1 MGVRTA
7 QRDDAYKNN
16 NRNDEIYSD
25 FNHTFVPHPN
35 TGQIG
40 KKVNVDAVKLSLRN
54 LLLTNKYERVR
65 NPEYGTNIRK
75 YLFERF
81 DGVLDDELKIEIED
95 AVNRFEPRV
104 RLLDIYIDQRPEE
117 NSIYI
122 DIQFAVLTVKEVQNL
137 ELTLYRVR

>member
-16 NRNDEIYSD
+16 NRNDEVYSD

-35 TGQIG
+35 TGQIS

-81 DGVLDDELKIEIED
+81 DGVIDDELRTEIED

-104 RLLDIYIDQRPEE
+104 RIIDIYIDQRPDE